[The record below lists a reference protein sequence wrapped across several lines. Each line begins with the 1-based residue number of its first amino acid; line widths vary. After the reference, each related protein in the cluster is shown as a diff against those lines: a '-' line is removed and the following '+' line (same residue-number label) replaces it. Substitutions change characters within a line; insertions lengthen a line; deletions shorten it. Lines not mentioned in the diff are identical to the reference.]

1 MTTAWIEVA
10 LVPQSEIAVSQTRP
24 AGVEISTTT
33 TEVQIQTYPA
43 PQIEVAIGAPG
54 AKGDPGE
61 SITYIS
67 DAQPANGQE
76 KETWYNP
83 LTLQLK
89 VFHNGAWR
97 PVSPDGG
104 HF

>member
-10 LVPQSEIAVSQTRP
+10 LVPQSEIAVSPTRGP
-24 AGVEISTTT
+24 DVEVGVTTTQVEI
-33 TEVQIQTYPA
+33 QTLPP

-67 DAQPANGQE
+67 DTQPANGQD

-89 VFHNGAWR
+89 VFHNGVWR